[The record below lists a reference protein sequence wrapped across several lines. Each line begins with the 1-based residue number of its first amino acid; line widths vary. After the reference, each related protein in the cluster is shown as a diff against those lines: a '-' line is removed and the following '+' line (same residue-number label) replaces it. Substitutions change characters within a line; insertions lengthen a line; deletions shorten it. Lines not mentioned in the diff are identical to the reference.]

1 MMAQKSSKH
10 LWEQNCLI
18 TNHHTTTNEIISA
31 NFFFHLQMAA
41 PLYQVQVGSSY
52 SSGFKNGNRSGQ
64 DEVYSTVVQVK
75 VMQELVLLAFLV

>member
-1 MMAQKSSKH
+1 
-10 LWEQNCLI
+10 
-18 TNHHTTTNEIISA
+18 
-31 NFFFHLQMAA
+31 MAA

-75 VMQELVLLAFLV
+75 VMQELMLLAFLV